1 MRDELQ
7 FLEYN
12 RGWLTEELILGD
24 IQTFRHSDE
33 TRDLETLVDQL
44 DPNGEPQIRWVYRAA
59 QHIEEGGR
67 RLGIFSG
74 SFNPLT
80 VAHIRMIEAA
90 QKKYDLAEILLILAR
105 ANVDKGVFGLSLA
118 DRLWMLK
125 AYTANQEDFSVAAC
139 SHGKFIEK
147 IAALKSVYPSETQFS
162 FIVGY
167 DTFIRLFDPKYYT
180 DLQAALEALFDQCR
194 FIVANRQEYDADA
207 VRQVMEAPDYRRYAG
222 GVDLIEL
229 PDFYAEISSTDIRAQ
244 IQAGNSVDHLVPS
257 EVQEFLKAVQA
268 YQA

>member
-1 MRDELQ
+1 ME
-7 FLEYN
+7 
-12 RGWLTEELILGD
+12 D
-24 IQTFRHSDE
+24 IQTFKHSDE
-33 TRDLETLVDQL
+33 SRHLDMLVDQL
-44 DPNGEPQIRWVYRAA
+44 DPNGDPQIRWVYRAA
-59 QHIEEGGR
+59 RRIREGGS

-80 VAHIRMIEAA
+80 IAHIKMIEAA
-90 QKKYDLAEILLILAR
+90 RKKYDLAEILLILAR

-118 DRLWMLK
+118 DRLLMLK
-125 AYTANQEDFSVAAC
+125 AYAANREDYSVAAC

-147 IAALKSVYPSETQFS
+147 IQALKPAYPSGTHFS

-180 DLQAALEALFDQCR
+180 DLHGALEALFNQCR
-194 FIVANRQEYDADA
+194 FIVANRQDYDAEA
-207 VRQVMEAPDYRRYAG
+207 VRQVMEAQDYRRYAG
-222 GVDLIEL
+222 GIDLIEL

-257 EVQEFLKAVQA
+257 EVQSFLKAVQA
-268 YQA
+268 YQG

>member
-1 MRDELQ
+1 ME
-7 FLEYN
+7 
-12 RGWLTEELILGD
+12 D
-24 IQTFRHSDE
+24 IQTSKDSDE
-33 TRDLETLVDQL
+33 NRRLERLVDQL
-44 DPNGEPQIRWVYRAA
+44 NPKGEPQIRWVYRVDR
-59 QHIEEGGR
+59 HIQADHK

-90 QKKYDLAEILLILAR
+90 QKEYDLDEILLILAR

-118 DRLWMLK
+118 DRLLMLK
-125 AYTANQEDFSVAAC
+125 LYAVTREDFSVAAC

-147 IAALKSVYPSETQFS
+147 IEALKPAYPSSTHFS

-180 DLQAALEALFDQCR
+180 DMHGALEALFDQCR
-194 FIVANRQEYDADA
+194 FIVANRQNYDADA
-207 VRQVMEAPDYRRYAG
+207 VRNVMEVPDYHRYAYCI
-222 GVDLIEL
+222 DLIEL
-229 PDFYAEISSTDIRAQ
+229 PDFYADISSTDIRAQ
-244 IQAGNSVDHLVPS
+244 IQEGNSVDHLVPP
-257 EVQEFLKAVQA
+257 EVQGFLKAVQA

>member
-1 MRDELQ
+1 M
-7 FLEYN
+7 
-12 RGWLTEELILGD
+12 GD
-24 IQTFRHSDE
+24 IQTFKHSDE
-33 TRDLETLVDQL
+33 TRHLEALVDEL
-44 DPNGEPQIRWVYRAA
+44 DPNGAPQIRWVYRAA
-59 QHIEEGGR
+59 RHIREDGR

-80 VAHIRMIEAA
+80 VAHIKMIDAA

-118 DRLWMLK
+118 DRLLMLK
-125 AYTANQEDFSVAAC
+125 LYAANREDFSVAAC

-147 IAALKSVYPSETQFS
+147 IEALKPAYPAGTHFS

-180 DLQAALEALFDQCR
+180 DLHGALEALFQQCR
-194 FIVANRQEYDADA
+194 FIVANRQDYDADA
-207 VRQVMEAPDYRRYAG
+207 VGQVMEAPDYRRYSG
-222 GVDLIEL
+222 GIDLIEL
-229 PDFYAEISSTDIRAQ
+229 PEFYAEISSTDIRAQ
-244 IQAGNSVDHLVPS
+244 IQAGDSVDHLVPS
-257 EVQEFLKAVQA
+257 AVQEFLKTVQA

>member
-1 MRDELQ
+1 M
-7 FLEYN
+7 
-12 RGWLTEELILGD
+12 GD
-24 IQTFRHSDE
+24 IQTFKYSDE
-33 TRDLETLVDQL
+33 SRHLDALVDQL
-44 DPNGEPQIRWVYRAA
+44 DPNGAPQIRWVYRAA
-59 QHIEEGGR
+59 RHIKAGGG

-80 VAHIRMIEAA
+80 VAHIKMIEAA
-90 QKKYDLAEILLILAR
+90 QKRYDLDEILLILAR

-118 DRLWMLK
+118 DRLLMLK
-125 AYTANQEDFSVAAC
+125 AYTANRADFSVAAC

-147 IAALKSVYPSETQFS
+147 IEALKPAYPSGTHFS

-180 DLQAALEALFDQCR
+180 DLHGALEALFDQCR
-194 FIVANRQEYDADA
+194 FIVANRHNYDVDA
-207 VRQVMEAPDYRRYAG
+207 VRQVMEAPDYRRYASG
-222 GVDLIEL
+222 IDLIEL
-229 PDFYAEISSTDIRAQ
+229 PGFYAEISSTDIRAQ

-257 EVQEFLKAVQA
+257 EVQGFLKAVQA

>member
-1 MRDELQ
+1 M
-7 FLEYN
+7 
-12 RGWLTEELILGD
+12 GD
-24 IQTFRHSDE
+24 IQTFKHSDE
-33 TRDLETLVDQL
+33 HRRLETLVDQL
-44 DPNGEPQIRWVYRAA
+44 DPNGDPQIRWVYRATR
-59 QHIEEGGR
+59 HIKASDR

-80 VAHIRMIEAA
+80 VAHIEMIEAA
-90 QKKYDLAEILLILAR
+90 QKEYDLDEILLILAR

-118 DRLWMLK
+118 DRLLMLK
-125 AYTANQEDFSVAAC
+125 LYAANRENFSVAAC

-147 IAALKSVYPSETQFS
+147 IEALKPAYPSGTHFS
-162 FIVGY
+162 FVVGY

-180 DLQAALEALFDQCR
+180 DLHGALEALFDQCR

-207 VRQVMEAPDYRRYAG
+207 VRQVIADPDYRRYRG
-222 GVDLIEL
+222 CIDLIKL

-244 IQAGNSVDHLVPS
+244 IQAGNSVNHLVPS
-257 EVQEFLKAVQA
+257 EVQGFLKAIQA

>member
-1 MRDELQ
+1 MRDIK
-7 FLEYN
+7 
-12 RGWLTEELILGD
+12 TSK
-24 IQTFRHSDE
+24 HSDADC
-33 TRDLETLVDQL
+33 DLEVLVDQL
-44 DPNGEPQIRWVYRAA
+44 DPNGVPQIRWVYRAA
-59 QHIEEGGR
+59 RHINRGGQ

-80 VAHIRMIEAA
+80 VAHIKMIEAA
-90 QKKYDLAEILLILAR
+90 QQKYDLEEILLILAR

-118 DRLWMLK
+118 DRLLMLK
-125 AYTANQEDFSVAAC
+125 EYTVNRENFSVAAC

-147 IAALKSVYPSETQFS
+147 VEALKSAYPPGSHFS

-180 DLQAALEALFDQCR
+180 DLHSVLEALFDQCR
-194 FIVANRQEYDADA
+194 FIVANRQDYDADA
-207 VRQVMEAPDYRRYAG
+207 VRQVMEVPDYRRYASG
-222 GVDLIEL
+222 IDLIEL

-257 EVQEFLKAVQA
+257 EVQGFLKAVQA

>member
-1 MRDELQ
+1 
-7 FLEYN
+7 
-12 RGWLTEELILGD
+12 LGD
-24 IQTFRHSDE
+24 IQTAKHSDKN
-33 TRDLETLVDQL
+33 RDLEALVDQL
-44 DPNGEPQIRWVYRAA
+44 DPNGIPQIRWVYRAA
-59 QHIEEGGR
+59 RHIREGGR

-80 VAHIRMIEAA
+80 VAHIKMIEAA
-90 QKKYDLAEILLILAR
+90 QKKYDLDEILLILAR

-118 DRLWMLK
+118 DRLLILK
-125 AYTANQEDFSVAAC
+125 EYAANREDYSVIAC

-147 IAALKSVYPSETQFS
+147 IEALKPAYPSGTHFS

-180 DLQAALEALFDQCR
+180 DLHSALEALFDQCR
-194 FIVANRQEYDADA
+194 FIVANRQDYDADA
-207 VRQVMEAPDYRRYAG
+207 VRQVMESRDYRRYSSG
-222 GVDLIEL
+222 IDLIEL
-229 PDFYAEISSTDIRAQ
+229 PDFYADISSTDIRAQ

-257 EVQEFLKAVQA
+257 EVQGFLKAVQA

>member
-1 MRDELQ
+1 MG
-7 FLEYN
+7 N
-12 RGWLTEELILGD
+12 
-24 IQTFRHSDE
+24 IQTSKHSE
-33 TRDLETLVDQL
+33 EQGRLERLIDQL
-44 DPNGEPQIRWVYRAA
+44 DPNGAPQIRWVYRATQRIRA
-59 QHIEEGGR
+59 AGR
-67 RLGIFSG
+67 KLGIFSG

-80 VAHIRMIEAA
+80 VAHIKMIEAA
-90 QKKYDLAEILLILAR
+90 QKKYDLDEILLILAR

-118 DRLWMLK
+118 DRLLMLK
-125 AYTANQEDFSVAAC
+125 EYTVNREDFSVAAC

-147 IAALKSVYPSETQFS
+147 VEALKSAYPPDSHFS

-180 DLQAALEALFDQCR
+180 DLHSALEALFDQCR
-194 FIVANRQEYDADA
+194 FIVANRQDYDADA
-207 VRQVMEAPDYRRYAG
+207 VRQVMESPDYRRYSSG
-222 GVDLIEL
+222 IDLIEL

-257 EVQEFLKAVQA
+257 EVQGFLKAVQA